1 MRILGVLLIL
11 TGIAGFAFGS
21 FSYTHSEKVAD
32 LGPVKIQREERE
44 TIPITPLASGAALV
58 AGIALVFVSSRGRS

>member
-11 TGIAGFAFGS
+11 VGIAGLTFGS
-21 FSYTHSEKVAD
+21 FSYTHSENVAD
-32 LGPVKIQREERE
+32 LGPVKIQREERK

-58 AGIALVFVSSRGRS
+58 AGIALVVAGSGGRS